1 MATNKFSK
9 AFGKAKEKNENHTN
23 IGTANTG
30 KKITIGGELLNAASQ
45 TIKQKEMEVI
55 YVLPKDI
62 YPSPENTISMNE
74 REIEDLAQSFTEVG
88 MLNPLIVREMGDKK
102 YRIVCG
108 ERRYRATNLNIEKG
122 VRSADQPIKCHL
134 FNPELVDLPLNEDEK
149 EDYVRD
155 VENAQQRN
163 KTDGDKLMLMRKFK
177 ARYELLRERDP
188 ERFKGIKTRE
198 LLSEDLDISKSTV
211 AQFQKVEN
219 QGSNALK
226 QALIDEQVTITTA
239 VDIASMPEKK
249 QEDLINKVL
258 ENNTVVTKKDVTQ
271 YQYEE
276 KNQKKNTSTE
286 KKEDEVLEDGMSLIT
301 EKSLK
306 KEMKDI
312 FKHLK
317 EQNGVKVDS
326 DELLSV
332 LNKIREIEKILKKD

>member
-1 MATNKFSK
+1 M
-9 AFGKAKEKNENHTN
+9 
-23 IGTANTG
+23 
-30 KKITIGGELLNAASQ
+30 
-45 TIKQKEMEVI
+45 
-55 YVLPKDI
+55 
-62 YPSPENTISMNE
+62 
-74 REIEDLAQSFTEVG
+74 
-88 MLNPLIVREMGDKK
+88 
-102 YRIVCG
+102 
-108 ERRYRATNLNIEKG
+108 
-122 VRSADQPIKCHL
+122 RSADQPIKCHL

-188 ERFKGIKTRE
+188 ERFKGIKTRD
-198 LLSEDLDISKSTV
+198 LLSEDLDVSKSTV

-258 ENNTVVTKKDVTQ
+258 ENNSVVTKKDVTQ

-276 KNQKKNTSTE
+276 KIKKEILLQKK
-286 KKEDEVLEDGMSLIT
+286 KK
-301 EKSLK
+301 
-306 KEMKDI
+306 MKY
-312 FKHLK
+312 
-317 EQNGVKVDS
+317 
-326 DELLSV
+326 
-332 LNKIREIEKILKKD
+332 

>member
-1 MATNKFSK
+1 M
-9 AFGKAKEKNENHTN
+9 
-23 IGTANTG
+23 
-30 KKITIGGELLNAASQ
+30 
-45 TIKQKEMEVI
+45 
-55 YVLPKDI
+55 
-62 YPSPENTISMNE
+62 
-74 REIEDLAQSFTEVG
+74 
-88 MLNPLIVREMGDKK
+88 
-102 YRIVCG
+102 
-108 ERRYRATNLNIEKG
+108 
-122 VRSADQPIKCHL
+122 
-134 FNPELVDLPLNEDEK
+134 VDLPLNEDEK

-188 ERFKGIKTRE
+188 ERFKGIKTRD
-198 LLSEDLDISKSTV
+198 LLSEDLDVSKSTV

-219 QGSNALK
+219 QGSDALK

-239 VDIASMPEKK
+239 VDIASMPEQK

-258 ENNTVVTKKDVTQ
+258 ENNNVITKKNVTQ

-286 KKEDEVLEDGMSLIT
+286 EKEDEVLEDGMSLIT

-312 FKHLK
+312 FKYLK
-317 EQNGVKVDS
+317 EKNGVKVDS
-326 DELLSV
+326 EELLSV
-332 LNKIREIEKILKKD
+332 LNKIREIEKILKKN

>member
-1 MATNKFSK
+1 
-9 AFGKAKEKNENHTN
+9 
-23 IGTANTG
+23 
-30 KKITIGGELLNAASQ
+30 
-45 TIKQKEMEVI
+45 ME
-55 YVLPKDI
+55 
-62 YPSPENTISMNE
+62 
-74 REIEDLAQSFTEVG
+74 
-88 MLNPLIVREMGDKK
+88 DKK

-188 ERFKGIKTRE
+188 ERFKGIKTRD
-198 LLSEDLDISKSTV
+198 LLSEDLDVSKSTV

-219 QGSNALK
+219 QGSDALK

-239 VDIASMPEKK
+239 VDIASMPEQK

-258 ENNTVVTKKDVTQ
+258 ENNNVITKKNVTQ

-286 KKEDEVLEDGMSLIT
+286 EKEDEVLEDGMSLIT

-312 FKHLK
+312 FKYLK
-317 EQNGVKVDS
+317 EKNGVKVDS
-326 DELLSV
+326 EELLSV
-332 LNKIREIEKILKKD
+332 LNKIREIEKILKKN

>member
-9 AFGKAKEKNENHTN
+9 AFGKAKNDNHTN
-23 IGTANTG
+23 NATTNVG

-74 REIEDLAQSFTEVG
+74 SEIEDLAQSFTEVG
-88 MLNPLIVREMGDKK
+88 MLNPLIVREMENKK

-122 VRSADQPIKCHL
+122 LRSAEQPIKCHL

-258 ENNTVVTKKDVTQ
+258 GNNSVVTKKDVNQ

-276 KNQKKNTSTE
+276 KNQNKNTFTE
-286 KKEDEVLEDGMSLIT
+286 EKEDEVLEDGKSLIT

-317 EQNGVKVDS
+317 EKNGVKVDS
-326 DELLSV
+326 DELLSI
-332 LNKIREIEKILKKD
+332 LNKIREIEKILKKN